1 MVDPKAT
8 RFKAMSWEE
17 KTMAL
22 EQSAQEL
29 LRAREERIASE
40 PVEAVE
46 APQEAIQTTEISQV
60 TLAQNKNFPE
70 VQNAGERDAYVSTC
84 PADDGSDAGY
94 PRPHQVAK
102 ASD

>member
-1 MVDPKAT
+1 MVDPKET

-17 KTMAL
+17 KTMTL

-46 APQEAIQTTEISQV
+46 APQEAIQTTNISQV

-70 VQNAGERDAYVSTC
+70 VQECTGERDAYVSTR

-102 ASD
+102 AS